1 MKNKE
6 IREILMNNE
15 VVFTVKGITEY
26 NKKEDGTWGQVP
38 KIFKTNK
45 YDGKTQSIGIKGGF
59 ENMNVTKF
67 GPTCV
72 TLFTYDMLG
81 NKTVGKMKYED
92 IIFDPS
98 HSSLLE
104 SPPLKVSKE
113 SKLEKTKDSD
123 GNIIQSGD
131 EVKFNCR
138 ITNLRKKGVIHHMTG
153 GSFGIADEKIRAI
166 YKYNEVKTYNIIKIC

>member
-113 SKLEKTKDSD
+113 SKLEKTKD
-123 GNIIQSGD
+123 
-131 EVKFNCR
+131 
-138 ITNLRKKGVIHHMTG
+138 VIHYMTG